1 MKPQTSYRYIQ
12 DSGHGW
18 IEVPRTELDA
28 LEIGHRVSLYSYQ
41 LGPWCYL
48 EEDVD
53 APLWTFARAAA
64 GHPVDP
70 DDLHHEHTSKNS
82 PIRNLERYRPSPNL
96 RALRASQ
103 TAARLLAALT
113 GPTP

>member
-1 MKPQTSYRYIQ
+1 MKTQTSYRYIQ
-12 DSGHGW
+12 DPGHGW
-18 IEVPRTELDA
+18 IEVPRAELDA
-28 LEIGHRVSLYSYQ
+28 LEIAHRVSLYSYQ
-41 LGPWCYL
+41 LGRYCYL

-70 DDLHHEHTSKNS
+70 DDLHHEHTSANS
-82 PIRNLERYRPSPNL
+82 PIRNLERYRPSANL
-96 RALRASQ
+96 RAQ

-113 GPTP
+113 GPTL

>member
-12 DSGHGW
+12 DPGHGW
-18 IEVPRTELDA
+18 IEVPRSELDA
-28 LEIGHRVSLYSYQ
+28 LEIAHRVSLYSYQ
-41 LGPWCYL
+41 LGRYCYL

-64 GHPVDP
+64 GRPIDP
-70 DDLHHEHTSKNS
+70 DDLQHEHTSTNS

-96 RALRASQ
+96 RAQ
-103 TAARLLAALT
+103 TAARIAAALT